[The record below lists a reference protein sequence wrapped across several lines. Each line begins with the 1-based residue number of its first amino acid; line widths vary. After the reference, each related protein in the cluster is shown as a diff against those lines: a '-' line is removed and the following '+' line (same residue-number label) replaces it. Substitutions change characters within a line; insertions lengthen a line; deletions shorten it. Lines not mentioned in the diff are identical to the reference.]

1 MELSKRVQNV
11 SPSATLALSAKAKQ
25 LQKDGYDVKNLTAGE
40 PNFNTPEHIKKQR
53 DPSDPSGK
61 IRFFTPRCFRDR

>member
-40 PNFNTPEHIKKQR
+40 PNFNTPEHIKKRRSKRSKRENQ
-53 DPSDPSGK
+53 
-61 IRFFTPRCFRDR
+61 IFTPPL